1 MRRLSDKILYYVTA
15 PVRLFATS
23 RRFRL
28 IFGGIIVVA
37 VCFKGTLWAL
47 DYFLPQDT
55 DAKEAVAKLPQL
67 PALQPVTRSS
77 YVIAPVA
84 VALTAISQRLDSA
97 APSDLVGKNDNPVS
111 GLLSKADI
119 GITVGRGTMSVT
131 GKPNELTVTT
141 PINGNLKI
149 TGQIAGQAGNIVGG
163 IGGLLNGALGKSVG
177 QITDKVLDQ
186 NAEVRGQVIVRSQ
199 PAITADWRLQP
210 NLAAQ
215 VALGD
220 SAVSLAGIKLNVAG
234 EARPLI
240 DQQVND
246 QIKNLEGRLRNDPF
260 IENAARDQWTK
271 MCRSIPLGGGDTGLP
286 PLWLEMKPVRAAA
299 AQPQVDARN
308 VTLTIGVQAETRI
321 VPTATKPA
329 CPFPAKL
336 ELVPPMDN
344 GKLAIGL
351 PIDMPFT
358 DLSKLLEAQ
367 LKGHVY
373 PEDNN
378 APVEVEVRRASLA
391 AAGDRILI
399 ALRVKAR
406 EKKSWFGFGAEANI
420 NIWGKPVLDQ
430 QNQILRL
437 TDISLGVES
446 EAAFGL
452 LGAAAK
458 AAMPYLQQ
466 ALADKAVI
474 DLKPFAADALKKV
487 GTTLKDFEK
496 NDNGVRVDA
505 AVDQLRLTGIEFDST
520 TLRVI
525 AEADGTAKVSVTRL
539 PSM

>member
-67 PALQPVTRSS
+67 PTLQPVTRSS

-97 APSDLVGKNDNPVS
+97 APRDLVGKNDNPVN

-260 IENAARDQWTK
+260 MENAARDQWTK

-308 VTLTIGVQAETRI
+308 VTLTIGVQADTRI

-525 AEADGTAKVSVTRL
+525 AEADGSAKVSVTRL